1 MSHYFFIEIPLWSL
15 SSWWEKTRIQW
26 ANTQFAAFGYFCS
39 METTIT
45 TPVTLTAGAI
55 REIRKLME
63 QEGFDT
69 TQVLR
74 VGVKGGGCSGM
85 SYVLGFDHQQENDQ
99 SFEIEGI
106 SCVMNRSHE
115 IYLYGMQVDWL
126 DGLNNRGF
134 TFKNPNAS
142 NTCGCGTSFA
152 V

>member
-1 MSHYFFIEIPLWSL
+1 M
-15 SSWWEKTRIQW
+15 
-26 ANTQFAAFGYFCS
+26 
-39 METTIT
+39 
-45 TPVTLTAGAI
+45 TLTAGAI
-55 REIRKLME
+55 REIKKLMG
-63 QEGFDT
+63 QEGFDS

-99 SFEIEGI
+99 LFEIEGI
-106 SCVMNRSHE
+106 PCAMNRPHE
-115 IYLYGMQVDWL
+115 IYLYGMQVDWI

-134 TFKNPNAS
+134 TFSNPNAS